1 MRLDRLRRRI
11 EVAHT
16 KGQLF
21 FVPVVLLCCAF
32 SIRAQQPLVGAI
44 KGIVRDQ
51 AKSPVAGAGLTATNL
66 DSGSTR
72 TTASDAAGAYQFVN
86 LPPGRFSIMAQKNGY
101 LNFTVALVTVAS
113 GQTVV
118 MAAITLATRRQ
129 KRAASAFQRGV
140 FAGQTLPGARHQL
153 GCGITVCGF

>member
-1 MRLDRLRRRI
+1 
-11 EVAHT
+11 VAHT

-32 SIRAQQPLVGAI
+32 SIRAQQPLVGTI

-51 AKSPVAGAGLTATNL
+51 AKSPIAGAGLTATNL

-86 LPPGRFSIMAQKNGY
+86 LPPGRFSIMAQRNGY
-101 LNFTVALVTVAS
+101 VNFTVALVTVAS

-118 MAAITLATRRQ
+118 MAAITLATRKQ
-129 KRAASAFQRGV
+129 KRAASPLQSGV
-140 FAGQTLPGARHQL
+140 FAGQILPGARHQL
-153 GCGITVCGF
+153 GCGITVFGF